1 MKKLNL
7 EAKIIIG
14 VVSLFLLIGAMF
26 IVTNNKGEFRNLKEQ
41 LSFYEYDVENKIIV
55 TNNDIT
61 ELTKELENQKQVYN
75 DKLKKY
81 NQIIYNEQIK
91 VDKMS
96 HNIVEEVKY
105 KEELINNYF
114 TEKYKELDFKKLTF
128 KDGNEDEMVAL
139 GKINSELTKLAEA
152 KFEELQVEEKQEL
165 ITNYQKQ
172 IKEYEKL
179 KAVVESRI
187 ASEKER
193 AEAERIA
200 KEQAQNTTP
209 SGGSPL
215 SGSNNSTVNADVSN
229 NTNNVNNNF
238 NSGNSN
244 GFVTAEKVDNEPN
257 YNGSSFY
264 SYGKC
269 PEENYPYVYNFVV
282 DKCYTRNV
290 PALCSQSIAENMFEK
305 SYDAR
310 AYGIDSGRGW
320 DVTNCGDG
328 SWNVRLFDACSGT
341 NEECG
346 IAPEW
351 S

>member
-26 IVTNNKGEFRNLKEQ
+26 LVTNNKGEFSELKTE
-41 LSFYEYDVENKIIV
+41 LAVYEFDVENKFIV
-55 TNNDIT
+55 TDNDIK
-61 ELTKELENQKQVYN
+61 ELEKELENQKKVYN
-75 DKLKKY
+75 EKLVKY
-81 NQIIYNEQIK
+81 NQIIDTEK
-91 VDKMS
+91 LKTDKKER
-96 HNIVEEVKY
+96 NVVEEVKY

-209 SGGSPL
+209 SGGSQM
-215 SGSNNSTVNADVSN
+215 SGANNSTASANASSN
-229 NTNNVNNNF
+229 NTNNVNTSNNT
-238 NSGNSN
+238 SSNSN
-244 GFVTAEKVDNEPN
+244 KPVTQPPKQIDYQAVHACKYLGDSGAN
-257 YNGSSFY
+257 
-264 SYGKC
+264 K
-269 PEENYPYVYNFVV
+269 
-282 DKCYTRNV
+282 
-290 PALCSQSIAENMFEK
+290 
-305 SYDAR
+305 AR
-310 AYGIDSGRGW
+310 ADGKASGRGW
-320 DVTNCGDG
+320 
-328 SWNVRLFDACSGT
+328 NVFATYVYEDNTHCWSLELFDGCSGT
-341 NEECG
+341 IEECG
-346 IAPEW
+346 IAPPRT
-351 S
+351 